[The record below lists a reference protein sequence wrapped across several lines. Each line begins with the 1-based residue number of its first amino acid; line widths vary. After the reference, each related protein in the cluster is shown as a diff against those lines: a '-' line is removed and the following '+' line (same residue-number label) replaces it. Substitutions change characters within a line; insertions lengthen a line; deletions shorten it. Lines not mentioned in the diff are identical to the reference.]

1 MRHLLDTLILW
12 LLLAGCTSTD
22 GTGNTVPRRRAYMR
36 PTLYDTV
43 YIPVP
48 DSITG
53 GPRFTVNSSAL
64 TRSVRPGWL
73 DVAYPAY
80 HAVINVTFSTFHPD
94 TLASQVDNRL
104 ERFTLNLNGLPAQV
118 SHFSSGPYECTV
130 VTTHELSMTPVQFL
144 ATDGHSALI
153 SGTAVMQGL
162 DPSATTDSIRP
173 VIDALEYDIFHALRG
188 LGH

>member
-1 MRHLLDTLILW
+1 MARLLETLFIC
-12 LLLAGCTSTD
+12 LLLTACSGDS
-22 GTGNTVPRRRAYMR
+22 GNGNNVPRRRAYMR
-36 PTLYDTV
+36 PALYDTV
-43 YIPVP
+43 YTAVP

-53 GPRFTVNSSAL
+53 GTRFSVNSAAH

-94 TLASQVDNRL
+94 SLEAQVDNRL

-144 ATDGHSALI
+144 ATDGHSRLI
-153 SGTAVMQGL
+153 SGTSVMQGL
-162 DPSATTDSIRP
+162 DPASTTDSIRP
-173 VIDALEYDIFHALRG
+173 VIDALEYDIIHALRE
-188 LGH
+188 LGN